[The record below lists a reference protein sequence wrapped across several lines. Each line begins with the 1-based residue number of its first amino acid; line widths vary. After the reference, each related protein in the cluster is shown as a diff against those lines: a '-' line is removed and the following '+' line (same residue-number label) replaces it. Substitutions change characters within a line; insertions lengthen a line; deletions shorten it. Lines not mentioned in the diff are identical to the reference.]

1 MLVIRRRAGQSVL
14 IGDSIEIEV
23 IEAGPARVKLGI
35 TAPKEILVLRKEI
48 SITREQNLSAAQGV
62 SQEAVR
68 NLARRMRP
76 EAAGKPRQETDGRQN
91 ASGARS
97 PGAALEKV
105 AGEEDST
112 QNETWRSD
120 MRVEG

>member
-23 IEAGPARVKLGI
+23 IEASPARVKLGI

-48 SITREQNLSAAQGV
+48 SITREQNLSAACGI

-68 NLARRMRP
+68 ILTDWMRP
-76 EAAGKPRQETDGRQN
+76 EAAGKLRQEADSRQD
-91 ASGARS
+91 SG
-97 PGAALEKV
+97 GA
-105 AGEEDST
+105 
-112 QNETWRSD
+112 
-120 MRVEG
+120 